1 MWNTLLVEP
10 ILNLL
15 MLFYE
20 VLFSNLGLA
29 ILGLTVFIRLILFPL
44 TLPSLRMSKKQAELK
59 PKLDKLKNKF
69 SDNKE
74 KLAQEQMKLMREH
87 GVNPALGCL
96 PQIVQLIV
104 LIALYQVFRQV
115 LGENG
120 QSVDLINR
128 IVYWEFLKVPPTEG
142 INTQFL
148 LWDLAKAADSVSFPN
163 VYYTLPVLAG
173 LSQAGLFLFGKKLR
187 GGAAEEEKK
196 ESVEGAEKDGQE
208 EGADDIMQSMQSQ
221 MGFIFPLM
229 TVFIGVRLQSGLV
242 LYWVA
247 SVLLSLVQQVMVA
260 RK

>member
-29 ILGLTVFIRLILFPL
+29 ILGLTMVIRLILFPL

-59 PKLDKLKNKF
+59 PALDKLKNKF

-115 LGENG
+115 LAADG
-120 QSVDLINR
+120 QAVAELNR
-128 IVYWEFLKVPPTEG
+128 MLYFDFLRIPAEAS
-142 INTQFL
+142 INTKFL
-148 LWDLAKAADSVSFPN
+148 YLDLTQPDPFYV
-163 VYYTLPVLAG
+163 LPILAG
-173 LSQAGLFLFGKKLR
+173 LSQAGLFLFGNKLR

-196 ESVEGAEKDGQE
+196 ESSENAGKDGQK

-229 TVFIGVRLQSGLV
+229 TVFIGLRLQSGLV

-247 SVLLSLVQQVMVA
+247 SVLLSLVQQVIVNK
-260 RK
+260 R